1 MRRSDVS
8 KYNGPALIIS
18 NNKLR
23 VYLMKLIKVTAL
35 LILAFTLSA
44 CGDSPPST
52 SEAPATVAPPAEPA
66 NESEIVLT
74 NGVKTK
80 RIEGF
85 GGVIAEKYD
94 DSQEWWAPYETP
106 NEDAP
111 NVIIFLLD
119 DVGFAQVGSFGGLIE
134 TPTIDQLASNGLRFN
149 NFHTTALCSPSRASL
164 MAGRNPHS
172 IGLGSHALTAMGFP
186 GYNAIM
192 PESAKSVA
200 NYLEES
206 GYINYALGKW
216 DHTPL
221 YEVSQVGPFDR
232 WPSGEGFHHAYTF
245 MAADVH
251 QFVPV
256 MWNDHTP
263 EPYHKSVHLDQDLA
277 DRAIEWI
284 TGHKSIKPDL
294 PFMMLWASGSMH
306 SPHHAPDSHI
316 DKYRGKF
323 DMGWDKAREE
333 IIARQKELGIIPA
346 DTELTKRIDE
356 IPAWDSLP
364 AEERELYARQME
376 VFAAQMEWVD
386 LQIGRV
392 VAELERI
399 GELDNTLIFVTADNG
414 ASGEGGLA
422 GTFNETYVLNG
433 LPTPLEANLG
443 HLEDWGRENTYPHYH
458 AGWAMAGNTPF
469 RYFKQS
475 EHRGGQ
481 QDHLVVHWPNG
492 IKAKGEIRDQYHHIS
507 DIAPTI
513 LEAAG
518 VEVPEV
524 YHGVKQQPMDGV
536 SMIYAFDAADAPN
549 RKQRQY
555 YEMFGNRAIWVDGWK
570 AVTLHANRMPW
581 DLAVTLPFDQDEWE
595 LYNVA
600 EDFSES
606 RNLADENPEKLAELV
621 AIFDEE
627 AWKYNVYPLYDD
639 MIKRIGAQQDRLFG
653 DQKEFVYFAPGA
665 VRIAEKSSAPVKN
678 RAHTIEATLERKG
691 GEQGVIVA
699 VGGMTGGYTMFVKN
713 NRLYYDYNYLD
724 GVHYILESPPL
735 TGGATNVKFSF
746 TKTREFGGN
755 GELYINGELVDEVE
769 MPLMHVSTY
778 SLAETFD
785 VGRDTGT
792 QVSRMYTDP
801 FAYNGELDRVI
812 FQVSNDNTV
821 PPRMLPPAAYR

>member
-1 MRRSDVS
+1 
-8 KYNGPALIIS
+8 
-18 NNKLR
+18 
-23 VYLMKLIKVTAL
+23 MKLIHYVPVVVVV
-35 LILAFTLSA
+35 LALSA
-44 CGDSPPST
+44 CD
-52 SEAPATVAPPAEPA
+52 APPANDTA
-66 NESEIVLT
+66 TADSGVSDAQFSVV

-80 RIEGF
+80 NVEGF
-85 GGVIAEKYD
+85 GGVIAESYQ
-94 DSQEWWAPYETP
+94 DSKEWWAPYETP
-106 NEDAP
+106 KEDAP

-134 TPTIDQLASNGLRFN
+134 TPNIDQLAANGLRFN

-200 NYLEES
+200 NYLAEA

-232 WPSGEGFHHAYTF
+232 WPSGEGFQHAYTF

-263 EPYHKSVHLDQDLA
+263 EPYRKSVHLDQDLA

-316 DKYRGKF
+316 DKYKGKF
-323 DMGWDKAREE
+323 DMGWDQAREE

-346 DTELTKRIDE
+346 DTELTERIDE
-356 IPAWDSLP
+356 IPAWASLP
-364 AEERELYARQME
+364 AEEQQLYARQME

-399 GELDNTLIFVTADNG
+399 GELDNTLIFVTSDNG

-433 LPTPLEANLG
+433 LQTPLEANLG
-443 HLEDWGRENTYPHYH
+443 NLEDWGRANTYPHYH

-481 QDHLVVHWPNG
+481 QDHLVVHWPDG
-492 IKAKGEIRDQYHHIS
+492 IKARGEIRHQYHHIT

-513 LEAAG
+513 LAAAG
-518 VEVPEV
+518 VEVPAV
-524 YHGVKQQPMDGV
+524 YHAVEQQPMDGV
-536 SMIYAFDAADAPN
+536 SMLYAFDDADAPN
-549 RKQRQY
+549 KKQRQY
-555 YEMFGNRAIWVDGWK
+555 YEMFGNRAIWADGWK

-581 DLAVTLPFDQDEWE
+581 DVNVVLPFDQDKWE

-606 RNLADENPEKLAELV
+606 RDLAAENPEKLAEMIAL
-621 AIFDEE
+621 FDEE

-639 MIKRIGAQQDRLFG
+639 MIRRIGAQQDRLFG
-653 DQKEFVYFAPGA
+653 DQKEFIYYAPGA
-665 VRIAEKSSAPVKN
+665 IRIAEKSSAPVKN
-678 RAHTIEATLERKG
+678 RAHTIETQLELEG
-691 GEQGVIVA
+691 GEEGVIVA
-699 VGGMTGGYTMFVKN
+699 VGGMTGGFTMFVKD
-713 NRLYYDYNYLD
+713 NRVYYDYNYLD
-724 GVHYILESPPL
+724 GVHYIMQSELLPRG
-735 TGGATNVKFSF
+735 TTDVKFNF
-746 TKTREFGGN
+746 IKTQEFGGQ
-755 GELYINGELVDEVE
+755 GELYINGEKVAETE
-769 MPLMHVSTY
+769 MPLMHISTY

-792 QVSRMYTDP
+792 QVSKMYTDP

-812 FQVSNDNTV
+812 ITVSDDYTV
-821 PPRMLPPAAYR
+821 PPRGLSPAAYR

>member
-1 MRRSDVS
+1 MQLLKFGLIVS
-8 KYNGPALIIS
+8 LLAL
-18 NNKLR
+18 
-23 VYLMKLIKVTAL
+23 MQTAN
-35 LILAFTLSA
+35 
-44 CGDSPPST
+44 
-52 SEAPATVAPPAEPA
+52 AEDF
-66 NESEIVLT
+66 
-74 NGVKTK
+74 KTK
-80 RIEGF
+80 KVEGF
-85 GGVIAEKYD
+85 GGVIAESYSNSK
-94 DSQEWWAPYETP
+94 EWWPPEKRP
-106 NEDAP
+106 NKDAP

-119 DVGFAQVGSFGGLIE
+119 DVGFAQVGSFGGLIK
-134 TPTIDQLASNGLRFN
+134 TPNIDNLAANGLRYN

-186 GYNAIM
+186 GYNAVM

-200 NYLEES
+200 NYLQTE
-206 GYINYALGKW
+206 GYVNYALGKW

-232 WPSGEGFHHAYTF
+232 WPSGEGFQHAYTF

-263 EPYHKSVHLDQDLA
+263 EPYRKSEHLDKDLA

-284 TGHKSIKPDL
+284 TGHKSIKRDL

-306 SPHHAPDSHI
+306 SPHHAPDSYL
-316 DKYRGKF
+316 DKYKGQF
-323 DMGWDKAREE
+323 DIGWDKARDLILEQQ
-333 IIARQKELGIIPA
+333 IAEGVVPKGTKL
-346 DTELTKRIDE
+346 TERIE
-356 IPAWDSLP
+356 QIPAWDSLP
-364 AEERELYARQME
+364 EREQKLYARQME

-386 LQIGRV
+386 HQIGRV
-392 VAELERI
+392 VKELDRVGELE
-399 GELDNTLIFVTADNG
+399 NTLIFVTADNG

-433 LPTPLEANLG
+433 LQTPLEANLRAQ
-443 HLEDWGRENTYPHYH
+443 EDWGRENTYPHYH

-492 IKAKGEIRDQYHHIS
+492 IKAKGEVRSQYHHIS

-513 LEAAG
+513 MEAAG
-518 VEVPEV
+518 IEVPEE
-524 YHGVKQQPMDGV
+524 YHGVKQQPMDGT
-536 SMIYAFDAADAPN
+536 SLIYSFDQADAPN

-581 DLAVTLPFDQDEWE
+581 DVNVVLPFDQDEWE
-595 LYNVA
+595 LYHVA

-606 RNLADENPEKLAELV
+606 TDLAEKHPEKLEELV

-653 DQKEFVYFAPGA
+653 DQKEFVYFWPGA

-678 RAHTIEATLERKG
+678 RAHTIETRIDFKG
-691 GEQGVIVA
+691 DEEGVIVA
-699 VGGMTGGYTMFVKN
+699 VGGMTGGYSMFVKD
-713 NRLYYDYNYLD
+713 NRLYYDYNFLD

-735 TGGATNVKFSF
+735 PKGVTDLKFNF
-746 TKTREFGGN
+746 TRTMDFGGK
-755 GELYINGELVDEVE
+755 GELYVNGEKVDEVE
-769 MPLMHVSTY
+769 MPQMHISTY

-792 QVSRMYTDP
+792 QVSAMYEGVFEFNEP
-801 FAYNGELDRVI
+801 LDRVI
-812 FQVSNDNTV
+812 FTVSDDDFV
-821 PPRMLPPAAYR
+821 PPRKLPAAYY

>member
-1 MRRSDVS
+1 MKRLVS
-8 KYNGPALIIS
+8 LW
-18 NNKLR
+18 
-23 VYLMKLIKVTAL
+23 V
-35 LILAFTLSA
+35 AFTPLMLLAACTQPTGGGGDKSA
-44 CGDSPPST
+44 ADSDDGSG
-52 SEAPATVAPPAEPA
+52 
-66 NESEIVLT
+66 IVMVD
-74 NGVKTK
+74 GVKAK
-80 RIEGF
+80 RVEGF
-85 GGVIAEKYD
+85 GGVIAERYD
-94 DSQEWWAPYETP
+94 DSKEWWPDYEEP

-119 DVGFAQVGSFGGLIE
+119 DVGFAQVGSFGALIE
-134 TPTIDQLASNGLRFN
+134 TPNIDQLASNGLRFN

-164 MAGRNPHS
+164 MAGRFPHS

-186 GYNAIM
+186 GYNAVM

-200 NYLEES
+200 NYLGEA
-206 GYINYALGKW
+206 GYVNYALGKW

-263 EPYHKSVHLDQDLA
+263 EPYRKSVHLDQDLA

-316 DKYRGKF
+316 DKYKGKF
-323 DMGWDKAREE
+323 DMGWDVAREQ
-333 IIARQKELGIIPA
+333 ILARQIELGVVPEGTQL
-346 DTELTKRIDE
+346 TERIDE

-364 AEERELYARQME
+364 DEEKSLYARQME

-386 LQIGRV
+386 MQIGRV
-392 VAELERI
+392 VEELERI
-399 GELDNTLIFVTADNG
+399 GELDNTLIFITADNG

-433 LPTPLEANLG
+433 LQTPLEANLRAQ
-443 HLEDWGRENTYPHYH
+443 EDWGRENTYPHYH

-481 QDHLVVHWPNG
+481 HDALVVHWPNG
-492 IKAKGEIRDQYHHIS
+492 IDAQGEVRSQYHHIS

-513 LEAAG
+513 MEAAG
-518 VEVPEV
+518 ITVPEE
-524 YHGVKQQPMDGV
+524 YHGVEQQPMDGV
-536 SMIYAFDAADAPN
+536 SMIYAFDDADAPN
-549 RKQRQY
+549 RKERQY

-570 AVTLHANRMPW
+570 AVTLHAKRMPW
-581 DLAVTLPFDQDEWE
+581 DVNVVLPFEQDEWE
-595 LYNVA
+595 LYHVA
-600 EDFSES
+600 DDFSES
-606 RNLADENPEKLAELV
+606 TNVAEQNPEKLAELI

-639 MIKRIGAQQDRLFG
+639 MIARLGAQQDRLFG
-653 DQKEFVYFAPGA
+653 DQTEFIYYAPGA

-678 RAHTIEATLERKG
+678 RAHTIETNIDLQGDE
-691 GEQGVIVA
+691 EGVIVA
-699 VGGMTGGYTMFVKN
+699 VGGMTGGYSMFIKDN
-713 NRLYYDYNYLD
+713 KLYYDYNFLD
-724 GVHYILESPPL
+724 GVHYVLESPPL
-735 TGGATNVKFSF
+735 PTGPTDLKFNF
-746 TKTREFGGN
+746 ILTQPFGGT
-755 GELYINGELVDEVE
+755 GELFVNGQKVDEVE
-769 MPLMHVSTY
+769 MPQMHISTY

-785 VGRDTGT
+785 VGMDTGT
-792 QVSRMYTDP
+792 QVSAMYTDP
-801 FAYNGELDRVI
+801 FEFTGLIDRVI
-812 FQVSNDNTV
+812 FNVSDDEAV
-821 PPRMLPPAAYR
+821 APRDMPTQNY